1 MPHDRQTTDCLPV
14 PDRLPVCH
22 GALAQAQ
29 EAADKSVSSTFN
41 GRELVVGDRAPDLYQ
56 REVSAIHDWK
66 KKGLKAPQEQSQWVQ
81 IKDQYV
87 LVEITSGKILDM
99 APVKR

>member
-1 MPHDRQTTDCLPV
+1 MIVKPLIACLSLTASLSAMV
-14 PDRLPVCH
+14 P
-22 GALAQAQ
+22 LAQAQ

-56 REVSAIHDWK
+56 REVSALHDWK

>member
-1 MPHDRQTTDCLPV
+1 MSVKPLIACLSLTACLSAMV
-14 PDRLPVCH
+14 P
-22 GALAQAQ
+22 LAQAQ
-29 EAADKSVSSTFN
+29 EATDKSVSSTFN

-56 REVSAIHDWK
+56 REVSALHDWK